1 MFLQILLSVIPEMQ
15 DLRDAQHVSKL
26 LKHWTR
32 DSSFPSD
39 VLDEWQRLSD
49 HHLQLLEKNAA
60 SASSEQNTAA
70 LISQP
75 RLAVSEE
82 HRKRSSSYAESQ
94 VLDAQSEVRDQ
105 YMSTMRKFLYEA
117 YRHFCRAAVSLN
129 DTLHWR
135 VVITSSFWL
144 LNQYL
149 LQEFYSGP
157 IDVKALESKKLDDP
171 LAVCLSCIYLSGKAE
186 QYFIRSEKLRVV
198 AQKYMS
204 IYFTGVSHP
213 FLALQNPASMDGRS
227 SSGIPSLPGDA
238 ALFAMELKLLR
249 LIDYDISEI
258 ANPCRTLRD
267 WLLFKRVPPETFQK
281 VTSMFCKEDHLSGH
295 FNFGMD
301 AFDHDN
307 VLAFF
312 MILAETKFPQEDEPS
327 SGNVDQSDVLKES
340 IEKVFQSCEVFKE
353 LNWTSSLLG
362 KPLSLS
368 VVVETLA
375 TVRELRFNAM
385 FGFQIWC
392 SLCNQSP

>member
-1 MFLQILLSVIPEMQ
+1 MVIDHLSQILLSVIPEMQ

-32 DSSFPSD
+32 DTLFLSD

-49 HHLQLLEKNAA
+49 HHLQLLEKNAV

-70 LISQP
+70 PISQP
-75 RLAVSEE
+75 PRSVVAEE
-82 HRKRSSSYAESQ
+82 RRKRSSSNVELHI
-94 VLDAQSEVRDQ
+94 LDTQSEARDQ
-105 YMSTMRKFLYEA
+105 YMSVMRKFLYEA

-149 LQEFYSGP
+149 LQEFFSGP
-157 IDVKALESKKLDDP
+157 IDSKALEAKKFDDP
-171 LAVCLSCIYLSGKAE
+171 LAVCLSCVYLSGKAE

-213 FLALQNPASMDGRS
+213 FSALQTPASAEGRS
-227 SSGIPSLPGDA
+227 SSGIPTLPGDA

-267 WLLFKRVPPETFQK
+267 WLLFKRIPPETFQK

-295 FNFGMD
+295 FNYGMD

-312 MILAETKFPQEDEPS
+312 MILAETKFPQEDELS
-327 SGNVDQSDVLKES
+327 STTVDQGDVLKES

-362 KPLSLS
+362 KPLSFV
-368 VVVETLA
+368 VVVETLGA
-375 TVRELRFNAM
+375 VCELRFNAM
-385 FGFQIWC
+385 V
-392 SLCNQSP
+392 

>member
-1 MFLQILLSVIPEMQ
+1 MQ

-32 DSSFPSD
+32 DSLFPSD

-75 RLAVSEE
+75 PRSVVSDE
-82 HRKRSSSYAESQ
+82 HRKRSSSF
-94 VLDAQSEVRDQ
+94 VDAQSEVRDQ
-105 YMSTMRKFLYEA
+105 YMSMMRKFLYEA

-149 LQEFYSGP
+149 LQEFFSGP
-157 IDVKALESKKLDDP
+157 IDVKALGSKKLDDP

-213 FLALQNPASMDGRS
+213 FLALQNPASMEGRS

-295 FNFGMD
+295 FNYGMD

-327 SGNVDQSDVLKES
+327 SANVDQSDVLKES

-353 LNWTSSLLG
+353 LNWTTSLLG

-368 VVVETLA
+368 VVVETPG
-375 TVRELRFNAM
+375 TVCELRFNAA
-385 FGFQIWC
+385 FEFQIWC
-392 SLCNQSP
+392 SPCNRSP